1 MEAGMNKRERE
12 AIEGLVS
19 EFRQRLIDNYH
30 EVHKI
35 ALEAGSQPLR
45 FENLCQQICD
55 YYGLD
60 LSKLMS
66 TATRQHEYTK
76 ARSVVYWIM
85 RQRNSGFNYSL
96 SKIAEMMGGFNH
108 STVVH
113 SIKKFEDEIE
123 YDKDFRFDI
132 DNFLR
137 IVGLKVTKMNGRYYL
152 QILQNETVS
161 D

>member
-1 MEAGMNKRERE
+1 MNKREWE
-12 AIEGLVS
+12 AIERLVS

-60 LSKLMS
+60 LVKLMS
-66 TATRQHEYTK
+66 TETRKHEYTK